1 MLSRRAACLVLKPPP
16 RIPVRSILTAS
27 TSGKPVVV
35 VGVEQV
41 GDEQSFELTPS
52 AHRID
57 SLTGGRLASSLAAS
71 GARLEAGKSR
81 LLGQLHEDIGPVV
94 VVGLGK
100 KEGREFDSEEGVD
113 WGREAIRKAAAS
125 GVRAASELKAEEVH
139 IETFGDGEASAEG
152 ATLANWK
159 YDQFKSDKKPLPK
172 VGCLVRGGEEG
183 EGDGEGWNRGE
194 ILGNSQNL
202 ARRLMEAPASFLTP
216 TQFCEEARQA
226 LAGLPVQVEVRDRS
240 WAEEKG
246 MGSFLS
252 VAQGSAQ
259 PPKFLELHYKGGEEG
274 ASPAVFV
281 GKGVTFDTGGISIK
295 PSAKMDLMRG
305 DMGGAAVVTSCMT
318 AVAKLGMNL
327 NLTVLV
333 PLTENM
339 PGSRATR
346 PGDVVT
352 AMNGKTIQVDNTD
365 AEGRLIL
372 ADALCYADTLSPRL
386 VLDIATLTGACS
398 VALGTAATGVFCTDS
413 QDFAALERCGSMSG
427 DRMWRLPLWR
437 HYTDKVKKT
446 PLADLNNAPVG
457 GGGACTAAAF
467 LREFTTCKNYLH
479 LDMAG
484 VMDNAGD
491 ISYLGNGMSGRPTRT
506 LVHYLAYLSSSST

>member
-1 MLSRRAACLVLKPPP
+1 MRA
-16 RIPVRSILTAS
+16 
-27 TSGKPVVV
+27 
-35 VGVEQV
+35 
-41 GDEQSFELTPS
+41 
-52 AHRID
+52 
-57 SLTGGRLASSLAAS
+57 
-71 GARLEAGKSR
+71 
-81 LLGQLHEDIGPVV
+81 LH
-94 VVGLGK
+94 
-100 KEGREFDSEEGVD
+100 
-113 WGREAIRKAAAS
+113 
-125 GVRAASELKAEEVH
+125 
-139 IETFGDGEASAEG
+139 
-152 ATLANWK
+152 
-159 YDQFKSDKKPLPK
+159 QQ
-172 VGCLVRGGEEG
+172 C
-183 EGDGEGWNRGE
+183 
-194 ILGNSQNL
+194 
-202 ARRLMEAPASFLTP
+202 
-216 TQFCEEARQA
+216 
-226 LAGLPVQVEVRDRS
+226 
-240 WAEEKG
+240 
-246 MGSFLS
+246 
-252 VAQGSAQ
+252 
-259 PPKFLELHYKGGEEG
+259 
-274 ASPAVFV
+274 FV

-506 LVHYLAYLSSSST
+506 LVHYLAHLSSWAP

>member
-1 MLSRRAACLVLKPPP
+1 MLKPPP
-16 RIPVRSILTAS
+16 RISVRSIHTAS
-27 TSGKPVVV
+27 PGKPVVV

-57 SLTGGRLASSLAAS
+57 SITGGRLASSLAAS

-100 KEGREFDSEEGVD
+100 KEGRGFDSEEGVD
-113 WGREAIRKAAAS
+113 WGREAVRKAAAS
-125 GVRAASELKAEEVH
+125 GVRAAAELKAGEVH
-139 IETFGDGEASAEG
+139 VETFGDGEAAAEG
-152 ATLANWK
+152 ATLANWQ
-159 YDQFKSDKKPLPK
+159 YDQFKSEKKPLPK
-172 VGCLVRGGEEG
+172 VGCLVRGGNEG

-194 ILGNSQNL
+194 ILGNAQNL

-216 TQFCEEARQA
+216 TQFCEEARLA
-226 LAGLPVQVEVRDRS
+226 LDGLPVHVEVRDRS

-274 ASPAVFV
+274 APPAVFV

-352 AMNGKTIQVDNTD
+352 AMNGKTIQVNGVRRKMLECNVHLQVDNTD

-386 VLDIATLTGACS
+386 VSPTISLSRLSRFVFKVLDIATLTGACS
-398 VALGTAATGVFCTDS
+398 VALGTAATGVFCTDA
-413 QDFAALERCGSMSG
+413 QDFAALERWVFHC
-427 DRMWRLPLWR
+427 LIFIKP
-437 HYTDKVKKT
+437 
-446 PLADLNNAPVG
+446 
-457 GGGACTAAAF
+457 
-467 LREFTTCKNYLH
+467 
-479 LDMAG
+479 
-484 VMDNAGD
+484 
-491 ISYLGNGMSGRPTRT
+491 
-506 LVHYLAYLSSSST
+506 